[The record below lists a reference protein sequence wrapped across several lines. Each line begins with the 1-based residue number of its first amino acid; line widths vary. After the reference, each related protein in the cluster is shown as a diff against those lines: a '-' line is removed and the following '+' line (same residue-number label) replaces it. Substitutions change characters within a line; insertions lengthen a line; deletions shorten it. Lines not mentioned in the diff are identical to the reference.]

1 MISFEET
8 ESEQLLRETVR
19 QFARNEIAPHAR
31 RWDEEERF
39 PTEIVPKLA
48 SLGLLGL
55 RVPEPYGGANMTT
68 QEVAIVID
76 ELSRVDGSVGITVAA
91 HNGLCVGHILLAG
104 NEAQKQKYLPDLA
117 SGKKLGAW
125 GLTEPSSGSD
135 AAGAKTRAVK
145 KGDRWV
151 LNGQKTFITQGSVGE
166 VYVVIAVTTP
176 EKKQRGLTAFI
187 LERGMKGFSVSR
199 HIDKMGLH
207 ASDTAELS
215 FVDVEVPDENRLG
228 ELDHGFLD
236 TLSILDKGRISIAS
250 MALGLGKGA
259 HEAALRY
266 ARERTQFGRPLAAN
280 QAIQFM
286 LADSATELEAG
297 YLLTRRAAA
306 LQDAGRRSTLESS
319 MAKLWS
325 AQAAMRA
332 CDRALQIHGGYGYT
346 REFPVER
353 AMRDCKLCEIGEGTN
368 EVQRLVISRLLLEQ
382 ASAGLP
388 STAPSGAASRR
399 APGERA

>member
-1 MISFEET
+1 MISFDES
-8 ESEQLLRETVR
+8 ESEQILRQTVR
-19 QFARNEIAPHAR
+19 QFAQKEVAPHAR
-31 RWDEEERF
+31 KWDEEERF
-39 PTEIVPKLA
+39 PIELVPKLA
-48 SLGLLGL
+48 ELGLLGL
-55 RVPEPYGGANMTT
+55 RIPEAYGGSNMTT

-104 NEAQKQKYLPDLA
+104 NDAQKQKYLPDLA

-135 AAGAKTRAVK
+135 AAGAKTRAIK
-145 KGDRWV
+145 KGDRWII
-151 LNGQKTFITQGSVGE
+151 NGQKTFITQGSVGE
-166 VYVVIAVTTP
+166 VYVIMAVTTP

-187 LERGMKGFSVSR
+187 LERGMKGFTVSR
-199 HIDKMGLH
+199 HIEKMGLH

-215 FVDVEVPDENRLG
+215 FVDVEVPEENRLG
-228 ELDHGFLD
+228 ELDNGFID

-259 HEAALRY
+259 LDAAVRY
-266 ARERTQFGRPLAAN
+266 SKDRAQFGRPLAAN

-286 LADSATELEAG
+286 LADSAMELETG

-306 LQDAGRRSTLESS
+306 IQDAGRRSTLESS

-332 CDRALQIHGGYGYT
+332 CDRAVQIHGGYGYT

-368 EVQRLVISRLLLEQ
+368 EVQRLVISRLLLE
-382 ASAGLP
+382 
-388 STAPSGAASRR
+388 GAAQ
-399 APGERA
+399 

>member
-1 MISFEET
+1 MISFAET
-8 ESEQLLRETVR
+8 ESEKILRQTVR
-19 QFARNEIAPHAR
+19 DFARKEVAPHAR
-31 RWDEEERF
+31 KWDEEEHF
-39 PTEIVPKLA
+39 PKELIPKLA
-48 SLGLLGL
+48 ELGLLGL
-55 RVPEPYGGANMTT
+55 RVPEEYGGSAMST

-76 ELSRVDGSVGITVAA
+76 ELSRVDGSVGITVAS
-91 HNGLCVGHILLAG
+91 HNGLCIGHILLAG
-104 NEAQKQKYLPDLA
+104 NDAQKRKYLPDLA

-135 AAGAKTRAVK
+135 AAGAKTRAIK
-145 KGDRWV
+145 KSDHWL

-166 VYVVIAVTTP
+166 VYVIMAVTTP

-187 LERGMKGFSVSR
+187 LERGMKGFTVSK
-199 HIDKMGLH
+199 HIEKMGLH

-215 FVDVEVPDENRLG
+215 FVDVEVPFENQLG
-228 ELDHGFLD
+228 ELDAGFID
-236 TLSILDKGRISIAS
+236 TLQILDKGRISIAS
-250 MALGLGKGA
+250 MALGLGQGA
-259 HEAALRY
+259 FEAATRY
-266 ARERTQFGRPLAAN
+266 AKDRVQFGKPLAAN

-286 LADSATELEAG
+286 LADSAMELEAG

-306 LQDAGRRSTLESS
+306 MQDAGLRSTLESS

-368 EVQRLVISRLLLEQ
+368 EVQRMIIARMLI
-382 ASAGLP
+382 
-388 STAPSGAASRR
+388 
-399 APGERA
+399 ERAAA

>member
-8 ESEQLLRETVR
+8 ESEKILRQTVR
-19 QFARNEIAPHAR
+19 DFAKKEIAPHAR

-39 PTEIVPKLA
+39 PHELVPKLA
-48 SLGLLGL
+48 ALGLLGL
-55 RVPEPYGGANMTT
+55 RVPEAYGGAHMTT

-104 NEAQKQKYLPDLA
+104 DEAQKRKYLPDLA
-117 SGKKLGAW
+117 AGRKLGAW

-135 AAGAKTRAVK
+135 AAGAKTRAVRR
-145 KGDRWV
+145 GDRWV

-166 VYVVIAVTTP
+166 VYVILAVTSP
-176 EKKQRGLTAFI
+176 EKKQHGLTAFI
-187 LERGMKGFSVSR
+187 LERGMPGFTVSR
-199 HIDKMGLH
+199 QIEKMGLH

-215 FVDVEVPDENRLG
+215 FVDVEVGDEQRLG
-228 ELDHGFLD
+228 ELDRGFID
-236 TLSILDKGRISIAS
+236 TLAILDRGRISIAS

-259 HEAALRY
+259 LDAATRY
-266 ARERTQFGRPLAAN
+266 AKERVQFGRPLAAN

-286 LADSATELEAG
+286 LADSAMELEAG
-297 YLLTRRAAA
+297 YLLTRRAAL
-306 LQDAGRRSTLESS
+306 LQDAGRRTTLESS

-332 CDRALQIHGGYGYT
+332 CDRAVQIHGGYGYT

-368 EVQRLVISRLLLEQ
+368 EVQRLVISRLLLER
-382 ASAGLP
+382 
-388 STAPSGAASRR
+388 AA
-399 APGERA
+399 A

>member
-1 MISFEET
+1 MISFDET
-8 ESEQLLRETVR
+8 ESEKILRQTVR
-19 QFARNEIAPHAR
+19 DFARKEVAPHAR

-39 PTEIVPKLA
+39 PSELVPKLA
-48 SLGLLGL
+48 ELGLLGL
-55 RVPEPYGGANMTT
+55 RVPEVYGGSAMTT

-76 ELSRVDGSVGITVAA
+76 ELSRVDGSVGITVAS

-104 NEAQKQKYLPDLA
+104 NEKQKQKYLPDLA
-117 SGKKLGAW
+117 TGKKLGAW

-145 KGDRWV
+145 KGDRFI

-166 VYVVIAVTTP
+166 TYVILAVTDP
-176 EKKQRGLTAFI
+176 AKAQRGITAFI
-187 LERGMKGFSVSR
+187 LERGMPGFTVSR
-199 HIDKMGLH
+199 HIEKMGLH
-207 ASDTAELS
+207 ASDTSELS
-215 FVDVEVPDENRLG
+215 FIDVEVPEENQLG
-228 ELDHGFLD
+228 ELNNGFVD
-236 TLSILDKGRISIAS
+236 TLQILDKGRISIAA

-259 HEAALRY
+259 HDAAVRY
-266 ARERTQFGRPLAAN
+266 AKDRVQFGKPLAAN

-286 LADSATELEAG
+286 LADSATELEVG

-306 LQDAGRRSTLESS
+306 MQDAGCRSTLESS

-332 CDRALQIHGGYGYT
+332 CDRAVQIHGGYGYT

-368 EVQRLVISRLLLEQ
+368 EVQRLVISRLLLE
-382 ASAGLP
+382 AV
-388 STAPSGAASRR
+388 RN
-399 APGERA
+399 